1 MARVE
6 VQRFFFKNV
15 FINAFGVK
23 QRAFRME
30 LEGGREHLLRHL
42 SLACFENPVSNV
54 RMFCGSVGQISVIT
68 VDLKDGQGGAEGLW
82 SMFKTVCH
90 AGAGFEVY
98 GFSFQYPLRL

>member
-68 VDLKDGQGGAEGLW
+68 VDLKDGQGDL
-82 SMFKTVCH
+82 KVC
-90 AGAGFEVY
+90 G
-98 GFSFQYPLRL
+98 RW